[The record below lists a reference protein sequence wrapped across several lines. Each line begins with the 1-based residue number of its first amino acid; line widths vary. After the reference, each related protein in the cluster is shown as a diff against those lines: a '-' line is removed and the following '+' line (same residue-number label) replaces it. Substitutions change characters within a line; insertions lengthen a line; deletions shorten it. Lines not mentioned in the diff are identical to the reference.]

1 MPRQKRSR
9 LIVNPPSIK
18 GMSVVGIQK
27 RSSEKISLFLEEYQ
41 AIKLL
46 DYDGMTQEE
55 AAVHMNV
62 SRPTITRIYET
73 ARQKVARALTE
84 GKDLMIR
91 GGKFHFEESRFYCLS
106 CKENFK
112 LSARSDKK
120 CPVCNSSE
128 ITSLNEYYSK

>member
-18 GMSVVGIQK
+18 GMSAIGTQK
-27 RSSEKISLFLEEYQ
+27 RRSEKVSLFLEEYQ

-84 GKDLMIR
+84 GKNLMIR
-91 GGKFHFEESRFYCLS
+91 GGKFHFEESRFCCLS
-106 CKENFK
+106 CKENFN
-112 LSARSDKK
+112 LPAGSDKK

>member
-9 LIVNPPSIK
+9 LILTPPSIK
-18 GMSVVGIQK
+18 GMSVVGGQK
-27 RSSEKISLFLEEYQ
+27 RSPEKISLFIEEYQ

-55 AAVHMNV
+55 AAVQMDV

-73 ARQKVARALTE
+73 ARQKVAKAMTE
-84 GKDLMIR
+84 GKDLVIR
-91 GGKFHFEESRFYCLS
+91 GGKFHFDDRWFCCPS
-106 CKENFK
+106 CKANFR
-112 LSARSDKK
+112 LDEGSDRK
-120 CPVCNSSE
+120 CPTCNSSE